1 MKGLLIL
8 NDKKFSIE
16 IEGYEISQNVF
27 EDTDVVFNLG
37 KVSKETEEE
46 IAKEFSE
53 ETKTSPIVEESHKP
67 SSVGVLKD
75 ETKKSGKRFL
85 LSEVNFS
92 LFEQLPALRGKKQI
106 KILNSIP
113 SILDHPVE
121 RKVLI
126 TSVHNGG
133 EEADAIINVLNELI
147 SKEAELNPLSIFIE
161 TPLTVVEDG
170 ELKFHLEEAV
180 ILYDLEDAKEV
191 G

>member
-16 IEGYEISQNVF
+16 MECYEISQNVF
-27 EDTDVVFNLG
+27 EDADVVFNLG

-46 IAKEFSE
+46 ITKELSEKAKIP
-53 ETKTSPIVEESHKP
+53 PILEESHKP
-67 SSVGVLKD
+67 SSAGVLK
-75 ETKKSGKRFL
+75 EELKKSGKRFL

-106 KILNSIP
+106 KILDSMP
-113 SILDHPVE
+113 SILNHHTE
-121 RKVLI
+121 RKVLV

-133 EEADAIINVLNELI
+133 EEADAIVNVLNELI
-147 SKEAELNPLSIFIE
+147 SKEAECNPLSIFIE

-180 ILYDLEDAKEV
+180 ILYNLEDAKEV
-191 G
+191 K